1 MSEYF
6 DEANETMEQLKMLI
20 GKENALK
27 VYKLFEGENI
37 YFPKRIGLAE
47 LHNQIYA
54 ELQERKSYGELARKY
69 GYSKSY
75 IRKIERRI
83 VQKRRAIRKAG
94 GTLPEPV
101 VASNTGPVKTP
112 DFTKPKDTACLRV
125 RPFEQGEL
133 FYDGQ

>member
-54 ELQERKSYGELARKY
+54 ELQKGKSYGELARKH

-75 IRKIERRI
+75 IRKIEGKI
-83 VQKRRAIRKAG
+83 ILERRAVRKVG
-94 GTLPEPV
+94 GTLSELTT
-101 VASNTGPVKTP
+101 AADKRPVKAP
-112 DFTKPKDTACLRV
+112 DFTKPRDNACPWV

-133 FYDGQ
+133 FYDEQ

>member
-1 MSEYF
+1 MVEYF
-6 DEANETMEQLKMLI
+6 DEANETMEQLKMFI

-54 ELQERKSYGELARKY
+54 ELQGGKSYGELAREY

-75 IRKIERRI
+75 IRKIEHKI
-83 VQKRRAIRKAG
+83 IQKRRAVRKAG
-94 GTLPEPV
+94 GTPPEPATAPNV
-101 VASNTGPVKTP
+101 EPVKMP
-112 DFTKPKDTACLRV
+112 FFTKQQA

-133 FYDGQ
+133 FYDGL

>member
-1 MSEYF
+1 MVEYF

-47 LHNQIYA
+47 LHSQIYA
-54 ELQERKSYGELARKY
+54 ELQEGKNYGELARKY

-75 IRKIERRI
+75 IRKIEHKI
-83 VQKRRAIRKAG
+83 IQKRRATRKAG
-94 GTLPEPV
+94 GTIPEPTRGPN
-101 VASNTGPVKTP
+101 AEPVKMP
-112 DFTKPKDTACLRV
+112 VFTKQQT

-133 FYDGQ
+133 FYDGL

>member
-20 GKENALK
+20 GKESALK

-47 LHNQIYA
+47 LHSQIYA
-54 ELQERKSYGELARKY
+54 ELQEGKSYGELARKY

-75 IRKIERRI
+75 IRKIEHKI
-83 VQKRRAIRKAG
+83 IQKRRAMRKAG
-94 GTLPEPV
+94 GAPPEP
-101 VASNTGPVKTP
+101 ATAPHAEPVNIP
-112 DFTKPKDTACLRV
+112 VFAKPRDNAFPQA
-125 RPFEQGEL
+125 RPFKQGEL

>member
-54 ELQERKSYGELARKY
+54 ELNEGRSYGELARKY

-75 IRKIERRI
+75 IRKIERKI
-83 VQKRRAIRKAG
+83 ILERRAVRKAG
-94 GTLPEPV
+94 GTPFEPTT
-101 VASNTGPVKTP
+101 ASKAEPVKTP
-112 DFTKPKDTACLRV
+112 NFTKPKDTACLRA

>member
-1 MSEYF
+1 
-6 DEANETMEQLKMLI
+6 MEQLKMLV

-54 ELQERKSYGELARKY
+54 ELQEGKNYGELARKY

-75 IRKIERRI
+75 IRKIERKI
-83 VQKRRAIRKAG
+83 IQKRRAMRKAG
-94 GTLPEPV
+94 ETPPEP
-101 VASNTGPVKTP
+101 ATTPNAEPVKIP
-112 DFTKPKDTACLRV
+112 FFTKPQA

-133 FYDGQ
+133 FYDGP

>member
-1 MSEYF
+1 MVEYF

-47 LHNQIYA
+47 LHSRIYT
-54 ELQERKSYGELARKY
+54 ELQEGKSYGELARKY

-75 IRKIERRI
+75 IRRIEHKIIRERRA
-83 VQKRRAIRKAG
+83 VRKAG
-94 GTLPEPV
+94 GTPPEPAT
-101 VASNTGPVKTP
+101 ASNAEFVTIPVSI
-112 DFTKPKDTACLRV
+112 KPQGNACPRA

>member
-1 MSEYF
+1 MNEYF
-6 DEANETMEQLKMLI
+6 DEANETMEQLKLLI

-54 ELQERKSYGELARKY
+54 ELQEGKNYGELARKY

-75 IRKIERRI
+75 IRKIEHKI
-83 VQKRRAIRKAG
+83 IQKRRAVRKAG
-94 GTLPEPV
+94 GTPPEPATV
-101 VASNTGPVKTP
+101 TNGRPVKIP
-112 DFTKPKDTACLRV
+112 VFT

>member
-1 MSEYF
+1 MIEYF

-54 ELQERKSYGELARKY
+54 ELQEGKNYGELAREY

-75 IRKIERRI
+75 IRKIEHKI
-83 VQKRRAIRKAG
+83 IQKRRAVFKAG
-94 GTLPEPV
+94 KTSPEPAT
-101 VASNTGPVKTP
+101 ASNRESVKMPV
-112 DFTKPKDTACLRV
+112 FTKQQA
-125 RPFEQGEL
+125 RPFVQGEL
-133 FYDGQ
+133 FYDGL